1 VTGSEVT
8 PSETVKACCAAAYEH
23 DAVALILGASYHPGG
38 LRLTRHLA
46 VSAEIAPGQR
56 VLDIA
61 SGPGST
67 ALLLADELGVDVDG
81 VDLGAVSVERA
92 TAAALERNLG
102 DRVRFRV
109 GDAERLPFPDDSF
122 DAVISECAF
131 CTFPDK
137 ATAAAEMARVV
148 KPGGRVG
155 LTDMTVD
162 PRYLDAELR
171 SLAGWI
177 ACLAD
182 ARPLD
187 EYAAIFREAGLRV
200 TRVESHDDTV
210 EEMIDRIEARLVF
223 LRLARSPVLV
233 DVDVDAVYAGV
244 DLARRAVAD
253 GYLGYGLLVADRP
266 GA

>member
-1 VTGSEVT
+1 MTGLEIT
-8 PSETVKACCAAAYEH
+8 PPESVKACCAAAYEH
-23 DAVALILGASYHPGG
+23 DAVALILGDSYHPGG

-46 VSAEIAPGQR
+46 VAAGIAPGQR
-56 VLDIA
+56 ILDVA
-61 SGPGST
+61 SGPGTT
-67 ALLLADELGVDVDG
+67 ALLLADEFGADVDG
-81 VDLGAVSVERA
+81 IDLGAASVERA
-92 TAAALERNLG
+92 VAAALERKVG

-109 GDAERLPFPDDSF
+109 GDAERLPFPDATF

-155 LTDMTVD
+155 LIDMTVD
-162 PRYLDAELR
+162 PRHLDTELA

-187 EYAAIFREAGLRV
+187 EYAAIFCEAGLNV
-200 TRVESHDDTV
+200 TRAEAHDDTV
-210 EEMIDRIEARLVF
+210 AEMIDRIEARLVF
-223 LRLARSPVLV
+223 LRLADSPALVGV
-233 DVDVDAVYAGV
+233 DVEAVFAGV

-253 GYLGYGLLVADRP
+253 GHIGYGLLVAERP
-266 GA
+266 TA

>member
-1 VTGSEVT
+1 MTGLEVT
-8 PSETVKACCAAAYEH
+8 SPETVKACCAAAYEH
-23 DAVALILGASYHPGG
+23 DAVALILGDSYHPGG
-38 LRLTRHLA
+38 LRLTRYLA
-46 VSAEIAPGQR
+46 VSAGIAPGQR

-61 SGPGST
+61 SGPGTT
-67 ALLLADELGVDVDG
+67 ALLLADELAADVDG
-81 VDLGAVSVERA
+81 VDLSAVSVERA
-92 TAAALERNLG
+92 TATALERNLG
-102 DRVRFRV
+102 ARVRFQV
-109 GDAERLPFPDDSF
+109 GDAERLPFPDATF

-137 ATAAAEMARVV
+137 ATAATEMARVV

-162 PRYLDAELR
+162 PRHLDAELT

-182 ARPLD
+182 ARPLG
-187 EYAAIFREAGLRV
+187 EYAAIFRSAGLRV
-200 TRVESHDDTV
+200 THVESHDDTV

-223 LRLARSPVLV
+223 LRLADSPALTG
-233 DVDVDAVYAGV
+233 VDVDAVFAGV

-253 GYLGYGLLVADRP
+253 GDLGYGLLVAERP
-266 GA
+266 NG